1 ALCSKPCKPWL
12 GAMGKRLKS
21 CKLLY
26 RICLR
31 YILGFS
37 EDIHIEKNNIRLFDT
52 LPYAEK
58 GSLKQEL
65 TKLYHQ

>member
-1 ALCSKPCKPWL
+1 
-12 GAMGKRLKS
+12 MGKRLKS

-37 EDIHIEKNNIRLFDT
+37 EDIHIEKNNIRLIDT

>member
-1 ALCSKPCKPWL
+1 
-12 GAMGKRLKS
+12 MGKRLKS

-58 GSLKQEL
+58 RSLKQEL